1 MSKNDFIV
9 LNAMLEPIRRWYS
22 QDGVEEIALNRAEE
36 IWLRLR
42 KRRKNPWIA
51 LPDVELTKTYLMD
64 LFHTIANTYEDSFSP
79 LTGIPTLYTTL
90 PSGHRFS
97 GIAGKNVMYDEND
110 LTGGFAFNIRTH
122 DDDVN
127 FGFEDYGLDHMDDK
141 LHVVKNV
148 EKKIE
153 KNPYKRL
160 IQLIQSGSPILISG
174 ATSTGKTTFL
184 NNLLKTLSENMRI
197 LTIEDTRELLV
208 KQRNHVHLLLSRT
221 NQTNDMTY
229 KKLIDLIVRM
239 TPDVIIGGEISTQNA
254 GAIWELMR
262 SGHDHF
268 YASIHAESPDS
279 AYEAF
284 ADRIL
289 HSGVKRDAKNLV
301 EVMKEKLHVIQI
313 SRDGGLRAVTAIV

>member
-22 QDGVEEIALNRAEE
+22 QDGIEEIALNRAEE

-51 LPDVELTKTYLMD
+51 LPDVALTKTYLLD
-64 LFHTIANTYEDSFSP
+64 LFHTIANTYESSFSP
-79 LTGIPTLYTTL
+79 LTGDPAIYATL

-97 GIAGKNVMYDEND
+97 GIVGKNVMYDEND

-122 DDDVN
+122 DDNVN
-127 FGFEDYGLDHMDDK
+127 FGFEDYGLDHKEDK

-148 EKKIE
+148 IKKIE

-160 IQLIQSGSPILISG
+160 IQLIQSGAPILISG

-184 NNLLKTLSENMRI
+184 NNLLKTLDENLRI
-197 LTIEDTRELLV
+197 LTIEDARELLV
-208 KQRNHVHLLLSRT
+208 KQKNHVHLLLSRT
-221 NQTNDMTY
+221 SQTNKMTNQR
-229 KKLIDLIVRM
+229 LIDLVVRM

-254 GAIWELMR
+254 AAIWDLMR

-279 AYEAF
+279 AYARF
-284 ADRIL
+284 
-289 HSGVKRDAKNLV
+289 SGLIVDAGSKVNPDKLVKEMEK
-301 EVMKEKLHVIQI
+301 KLHVIQI
-313 SRDGGLRAVTAIV
+313 SKDGGLRAVTAIV

>member
-1 MSKNDFIV
+1 MSKKDFIV
-9 LNAMLEPIRRWYS
+9 LNAMLEPLRRWYT
-22 QDGVEEIALNRAEE
+22 QAGVEEIALNRAEE

-42 KRRKNPWIA
+42 KRRQNPWVV
-51 LPDVELTKTYLMD
+51 LPDRDLTKDYLIN
-64 LFHTIANTYEDSFSP
+64 LFHVIANTFEGSFDP
-79 LTGIPTLYTTL
+79 NAGIPTLYATL
-90 PSGHRFS
+90 PGDHRFA
-97 GIAGKNVMYDEND
+97 GIAGKNVMYDEDD
-110 LTGGFAFNIRTH
+110 LTGGFAFNIRAH
-122 DDDVN
+122 ADDVQ
-127 FGFEDYGLDHMDDK
+127 FGFEDYGLDVQKDA
-141 LHVVKNV
+141 LHKIKVKA
-148 EKKIE
+148 EKIE

-160 IQLIQSGSPILISG
+160 LQLIQSGEPILISG

-184 NNLLKTLSENMRI
+184 NNLLKTLDDNLRV
-197 LTIEDTRELLV
+197 LTIEDSRELLV
-208 KQRNHVHLLLSRT
+208 KQKNHVHLLLSRT
-221 NQTNDMTY
+221 NQTNEMTY
-229 KKLIDLIVRM
+229 KGLIDLIVRM
-239 TPDVIIGGEISTQNA
+239 TPDVIIGGEVSTQNA

-301 EVMKEKLHVIQI
+301 EVMRKKLHVIQI